1 MAVIILQ
8 FFLFMRYCF
17 PALKCAKVQATLS
30 QNLTQFSRMVA
41 RKRRMLLGLDALFG
55 FLALLS
61 VLLIFYA
68 DEFYTA
74 ANHTIS
80 SVIEFLIQLASSL
93 LSVNNAIDN
102 DNAKVVNY
110 FNGVQNSTTASN
122 NCKQFVSA
130 ISNNIGNIGNATS
143 SFSNM
148 LTSLQASFETFDG
161 YVTQYGKSYQTYFI
175 FGYFGLSL
183 LLLSM
188 ILLGVVFQKKCLLQF
203 HILASEL
210 YMLLLTLIVA
220 LLLVLMVSLFYPIYF
235 TRNRAHFNFII
246 YLDGHV

>member
-17 PALKCAKVQATLS
+17 PVLKCAKVQATLS

-55 FLALLS
+55 FLTLLS

-68 DEFYTA
+68 DEFFTT

-80 SVIEFLIQLASSL
+80 SVIEYFAQLASSL
-93 LSVNNAIDN
+93 LNVNNVIDS
-102 DNAKVVNY
+102 DNSEVVNY

-122 NCKQFVSA
+122 NCKQFVSS
-130 ISNNIGNIGNATS
+130 ISGSVGNIGNSTS
-143 SFSNM
+143 SFSTM
-148 LTSLQASFETFDG
+148 LTSLKASFETFDG
-161 YVTQYGKSYQTYFI
+161 YLTQYGKSYQTYFI

-188 ILLGVVFQKKCLLQF
+188 IFLGVLFQKKCLLQF

-210 YMLLLTLIVA
+210 YMLLLTLITA
-220 LLLVLMVSLFYPIYF
+220 LLLVLLVMFFLPRLFF
-235 TRNRAHFNFII
+235 A
-246 YLDGHV
+246 